1 MAMWLRKSTASQE
14 IQLGMFVDDTDFKT
28 AETGLT
34 IANTDIKLFKHGAT
48 SQASKNSGGATHIA
62 NGWYY
67 AVLDATDTNTLGLLE
82 VTVNVSGA
90 LSVRR
95 EFMILP
101 AMIYDSLVLGTDR
114 LDTNTT
120 HINDVAASSVTTIAA
135 VLGTTSAPT
144 ITSGRVNAD
153 ITHIATAAVSTSTA
167 QLGVNVVNFGGSAGT
182 FASGRPAVNAS
193 YIGGVPVTATTSITF
208 PSTCTVATTTG
219 AVGSVTGNV
228 GGNVTGSVGSIATN
242 GIAATSIATGAI
254 TATKFAAGAIDAAA
268 LAADAGTEIGT
279 AVWANATRTLTSLS
293 GLTVDTVTTLTNLP
307 TIPANWLTAAG
318 TAADFTTEI
327 QSGLATAASL
337 ATVAGYLDTEIAA
350 ILEDTGT
357 TIPAQIAALN
367 NLSAAQV
374 NAEVDTALA
383 DYDPP
388 TNAEMVA
395 RTLAAAAYATAA
407 AQTTAQTSLDDIP
420 TNAELTAALG
430 TADDAVLSALTTLAT
445 SIDALPTNAE
455 LSTALGTADDAVLA
469 AIATLQTYVDTEV
482 AAIKAKTD
490 SLTFTVAGQVD
501 ANIQYVNDVQV
512 TGNGETGDEW
522 GPV

>member
-1 MAMWLRKSTASQE
+1 MAMWLRQSTASQE

-153 ITHIATAAVSTSTA
+153 ITHIATAAVSTSSA
-167 QLGVNVVNFGGSAGT
+167 QLGVNVVNFGGSAGS
-182 FASGRPAVNAS
+182 FSSGRPAVNAS

-219 AVGSVTGNV
+219 AVGSVTGDV

-254 TATKFAAGAIDAAA
+254 TAAKFAAGAIDAAA

-279 AVWANATRTLTSLS
+279 AVWASGTRTLTSLS

-374 NAEVDTALA
+374 NAEVDAALA
-383 DYDPP
+383 DVGVTTTVTERIDAAITTRMASYTQP
-388 TNAEMVA
+388 TGF
-395 RTLAAAAYATAA
+395 LAATFPTDPADQSAVEAAITAATSPLATAA
-407 AQTTAQTSLDDIP
+407 
-420 TNAELTAALG
+420 N
-430 TADDAVLSALTTLAT
+430 LAT
-445 SIDALPTNAE
+445 VAGYL
-455 LSTALGTADDAVLA
+455 
-469 AIATLQTYVDTEV
+469 DTEV

-490 SLTFTVAGQVD
+490 SLTFGVENAVN
-501 ANIQYVNDVQV
+501 ANITYVNETAVGG
-512 TGNGETGDEW
+512 TGETGDEW

>member
-383 DYDPP
+383 DVGVTTTVTGRID
-388 TNAEMVA
+388 AEITTRMA
-395 RTLAAAAYATAA
+395 SYTQPMGFLAATFPTDPADQSAVEAAITAATSPLATAA
-407 AQTTAQTSLDDIP
+407 
-420 TNAELTAALG
+420 N
-430 TADDAVLSALTTLAT
+430 LAT
-445 SIDALPTNAE
+445 VAGYL
-455 LSTALGTADDAVLA
+455 
-469 AIATLQTYVDTEV
+469 DTEV

-490 SLTFTVAGQVD
+490 SLTFGVANAVN
-501 ANIQYVNDVQV
+501 ANITYVNATAVGG
-512 TGNGETGDEW
+512 TGETGDEW